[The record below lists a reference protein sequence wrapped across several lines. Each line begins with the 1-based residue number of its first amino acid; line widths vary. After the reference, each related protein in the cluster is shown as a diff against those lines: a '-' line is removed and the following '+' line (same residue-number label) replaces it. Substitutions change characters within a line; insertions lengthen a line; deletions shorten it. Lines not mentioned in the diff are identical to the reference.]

1 MVICQGDI
9 YWIDLG
15 QPIGSEPGY
24 IRPYVVIQN
33 DVLNSSQIRT
43 VIVCA
48 LTTNLRR
55 ARAIGNVLLEAGE
68 ADLAEQSVVN
78 VSQVFT
84 VDKALFTDKI
94 GKLSRKRVRQI
105 LAGLALLTTPREIDS
120 SEQEEN

>member
-1 MVICQGDI
+1 MIRQGEV

-15 QPIGSEPGY
+15 QPVGSEPGY

-33 DVLNSSQIRT
+33 DVANQSQIRT

-55 ARAIGNVLLEAGE
+55 ARAIGNVLLEPGE
-68 ADLAEQSVVN
+68 ADLPEQSVVN

-84 VDKALFTDKI
+84 VDKEILSDRI
-94 GKLSRKRVRQI
+94 GQLSKERVQQI
-105 LAGLALLTTPREIDS
+105 LAGLTLLTVPLP
-120 SEQEEN
+120 SE

>member
-43 VIVCA
+43 IIVCA

-78 VSQVFT
+78 VSQIFT
-84 VDKALFTDKI
+84 VDKALLTDKI
-94 GKLSRKRVRQI
+94 GKLSRPRVGQI
-105 LAGLALLTTPREIDS
+105 LAGLALVTKPQQIDS

>member
-33 DVLNSSQIRT
+33 DVLNISLIRT

-68 ADLAEQSVVN
+68 ADIAEQSVVN

-84 VDKALFTDKI
+84 VDKALLTDKI
-94 GKLSRKRVRQI
+94 GQLSQERVRQI
-105 LAGLALLTTPREIDS
+105 LAGLALVTKPREIDS

>member
-33 DVLNSSQIRT
+33 DVINSSQIRT

>member
-1 MVICQGDI
+1 MVICQEDI

-24 IRPYVVIQN
+24 LRPYVVIQN

-78 VSQVFT
+78 VS
-84 VDKALFTDKI
+84 
-94 GKLSRKRVRQI
+94 
-105 LAGLALLTTPREIDS
+105 
-120 SEQEEN
+120 

>member
-33 DVLNSSQIRT
+33 DVINSSQIRT

-55 ARAIGNVLLEAGE
+55 SRAIGNVLLEAGE

>member
-1 MVICQGDI
+1 
-9 YWIDLG
+9 LG

-33 DVLNSSQIRT
+33 DVLNISLIRT

-84 VDKALFTDKI
+84 VDKALLTDKI
-94 GKLSRKRVRQI
+94 GQLSQERVRQI
-105 LAGLALLTTPREIDS
+105 LAGLALVTKPREIDS
-120 SEQEEN
+120 SEQQEN